1 MLPTRLPRVV
11 VVALAVFGV
20 ACGDPTKPAP
30 SYVNAPSTYTLFALS
45 GAPPT
50 AATAVSLLGGAVH
63 ANAAFAF
70 DLAFD
75 LDPTGNTRVYP
86 VRQVGGAL
94 ANLER
99 AYLSQS
105 TLQRVGLQQLPGPFD
120 AVREVPTAGY
130 DTTSYATVAPGAVL
144 AVEVLEP
151 SCFYSLGGQTIS
163 AKLTV
168 DSVNTTTRRIFLRT
182 VVDPN
187 CGYRSVVP
195 DSLPTS

>member
-11 VVALAVFGV
+11 VVALAVLAV
-20 ACGDPTKPAP
+20 ACGDPTKPKP
-30 SYVNAPSTYTLFALS
+30 SYVNAASSYTLFALS

-50 AATAVSLLGGAVH
+50 AATAISLLGGPVH

-70 DLAFD
+70 DLALD
-75 LDPTGNTRVYP
+75 LDAAGKARVYP

-94 ANLER
+94 ADLER

-105 TLQRVGLQQLPGPFD
+105 SLQRVGLQPLPGPFD
-120 AVREVPTAGY
+120 AVREVPTTGY
-130 DTTSYATVAPGAVL
+130 DTTTYATVAPGGVL

-151 SCFYSLGGQTIS
+151 SCVYSLGGQTIS

-168 DSVNTTTRRIFLRT
+168 DSVNTTTRRIFVRT